1 MRIQVMQS
9 IDPAGAWH
17 DLAHDHQRPPDGDW
31 TTWLILGGRGAGK
44 TRAGAEW
51 IRAIVERPRCAM
63 HANDNGAAGM
73 IALVAQSYADARE
86 VMIEGPSGVRAVC
99 AAGSRPEYEVS
110 RRRLVWPN
118 GAVAHCFSAEDPDG
132 LRGYQFDAAWSDE
145 LCAWRYPDATWSNL
159 QLALRLGTKPRQL
172 ATTTPRPSALIKR
185 LIKAQTTAVTRATSF
200 DNAANLSQ
208 AFFTEI
214 TAAFEGT
221 ALARQEL
228 YGEIIEETPGAL
240 WTWSMI
246 ETARISAAPKLSR
259 IVVSVDPAITSG
271 PDADECGV
279 VVAGVYGEGH
289 DATAYVLADR
299 STRGLSP
306 RGWAERVIAAYD
318 EFEADRIVVEANQGG
333 EMARD
338 VIAQIDPSAAVKTV
352 YASRGKRL
360 RAEPVAALYERGR
373 VRHVGA
379 FAALEDQMASFDGNA
394 AKSPDRLDA
403 LVWAIA
409 DLMLRPASPR
419 PGVKRLV

>member
-1 MRIQVMQS
+1 
-9 IDPAGAWH
+9 
-17 DLAHDHQRPPDGDW
+17 
-31 TTWLILGGRGAGK
+31 
-44 TRAGAEW
+44 
-51 IRAIVERPRCAM
+51 
-63 HANDNGAAGM
+63 
-73 IALVAQSYADARE
+73 
-86 VMIEGPSGVRAVC
+86 
-99 AAGSRPEYEVS
+99 
-110 RRRLVWPN
+110 
-118 GAVAHCFSAEDPDG
+118 
-132 LRGYQFDAAWSDE
+132 
-145 LCAWRYPDATWSNL
+145 
-159 QLALRLGTKPRQL
+159 
-172 ATTTPRPSALIKR
+172 
-185 LIKAQTTAVTRATSF
+185 
-200 DNAANLSQ
+200 
-208 AFFTEI
+208 
-214 TAAFEGT
+214 
-221 ALARQEL
+221 
-228 YGEIIEETPGAL
+228 
-240 WTWSMI
+240 MI